1 MCDAVCCQLE
11 QDARPQCKY
20 LTEYFGLLLDFARM
34 GDIECQFLHQI
45 NAISVI
51 VSFFMGHK
59 QHENYVCCRGILV
72 CFVEFSH

>member
-1 MCDAVCCQLE
+1 MACAQLE
-11 QDARPQCKY
+11 QDSRPQCKY

-51 VSFFMGHK
+51 VNFFMGHK
-59 QHENYVCCRGILV
+59 QQENYVRRLSADLV
-72 CFVEFSH
+72 L